1 MATAALVPLSTK
13 RALPAQLPVQ
23 SRVFALR
30 ATAKAAGD
38 TTDESLV
45 AISFSS
51 STPIKRMSWG
61 GMWWYEVLNHSTKS
75 VQTERLTQG
84 LAVLVNHDTNQ
95 RAGILQDGVID
106 AKGGRGNIRFNT
118 TAFGKDV
125 ATEVREGTL
134 PFISVG
140 YIVHNEQ
147 RVADIDPA
155 DDEDLNYLGTYEADD
170 WEPCEVSLVA
180 IPADITV
187 GVGRDLDHLPQY
199 PVRFAG
205 IPAAPPA
212 LPTRTNQENPMP
224 EIVPAAAVAAVPAV
238 VVVADHTEFIKTE
251 RERTTGIALLARQ
264 YPNILT
270 RELAEKAIN
279 DGSERN
285 TVAMAILEKQREKE
299 AVLNAGGQVQL
310 TDKELRSYDFMR
322 AVRAVAN
329 TSGGSAPADAGFELE
344 VSQTIAKKLGRD
356 TGGLFIPTTEPIFRQ
371 TPEELRKRT
380 PTAAGSPGSTTG
392 GGATVA
398 TNLVSFLDL
407 LRPALRLTALGAEF
421 MGGCSANFAL
431 PKMTGDVGFNW
442 VAENPGADNTDV
454 DPTFGQVP
462 FSPLGATASTSWTRQ
477 LLVQSSIDFEAK
489 VRNALVMQAA
499 IGIEKAALAGTG
511 GTQPTGILTTSG
523 INLKALGTNG
533 ALPTKQLYINM
544 LTAAFVANAEVLGVQ
559 KYLVTPEVAG
569 YLAGQPELANTI
581 ALPTFTYG
589 ADGQGRINGHD
600 AYWSNLLPK
609 TLTKGTSAGVC
620 HAAIG
625 GSFGALTI
633 AEWGA
638 MEIILD
644 PYTKARQQLI
654 NIIANFLVDSNVT
667 YPQALS
673 VCLDQLVA

>member
-1 MATAALVPLSTK
+1 MATPAVVPLSTK
-13 RALPAQLPVQ
+13 RDLPAQLPMQ
-23 SRVFALR
+23 SRVFAVR
-30 ATAKAAGD
+30 ATAKSADAD
-38 TTDESLV
+38 PAENV
-45 AISFSS
+45 VPISFSS
-51 STPIKRMSWG
+51 ANPIKRMSWG
-61 GMWWYEVLNHSTKS
+61 GMWWYEVLNHSTAS
-75 VQTERLTQG
+75 VKTDRLTQG
-84 LAVLVNHDTNQ
+84 LAVLVNHDPNQ

-106 AKGGRGNIRFNT
+106 DKTGRGNIRFNT
-118 TAFGKDV
+118 TQFGKDV

-134 PFISVG
+134 PYISVG
-140 YIVHNEQ
+140 YIVHSEQ
-147 RVADIDPA
+147 RVADIDPL
-155 DDEDLNYLGTYEADD
+155 DDEDPNYLGTYEADE

-180 IPADITV
+180 IPADPSV
-187 GVGRDLDHLPQY
+187 GVGRDLNHLPQY

-205 IPAAPPA
+205 IPATPPA
-212 LPTRTNQENPMP
+212 LPTRSTQENQMDPITP
-224 EIVPAAAVAAVPAV
+224 AAVVVPAAIVTV
-238 VVVADHTEFIKTE
+238 DHSDAIKTE

-264 YPNILT
+264 FPDILT

-279 DGSERN
+279 DGSSRDAIAN
-285 TVAMAILEKQREKE
+285 VILEKKREKE
-299 AVLNAGGQVQL
+299 ALLNAGGQVTL
-310 TDKELRSYDFMR
+310 TDKEVRNYDVMR
-322 AVRAVAN
+322 AFRSVSN
-329 TSGGSAPADAGFELE
+329 TSGGSAPVEANFELE

-356 TGGLFIPTTEPIFRQ
+356 TGGLFIPTTEPIFRL
-371 TPEELRKRT
+371 TSDEIRKR
-380 PTAAGSPGSTTG
+380 ASVAGSPGSTTG

-421 MGGCSANFAL
+421 MGGCSSNFAL
-431 PKMTGDVGFNW
+431 PKMTGDVAFNW
-442 VAENPGADNTDV
+442 VGENPGADNTDT

-462 FSPLGATASTSWTRQ
+462 FSPLGATASTSWSRQ

-511 GTQPTGILTTSG
+511 GTQPTGVLTTTG
-523 INLKALGTNG
+523 VNLKVLGTNG
-533 ALPTKQLYINM
+533 ATPTKQLYIDM
-544 LTAAFVANAEVLGVQ
+544 LTAAFVANAEVLGIQ
-559 KYLVTPEVAG
+559 KYLLTPEIAG

-638 MEIILD
+638 MEIVLD
-644 PYTKARQQLI
+644 PYTKARQSLI
-654 NIIANFLVDSNVT
+654 NIIANFLIDSNVT

-673 VCLDQLVA
+673 VCLDQLV

>member
-1 MATAALVPLSTK
+1 MATAAVVPSTK
-13 RALPAQLPVQ
+13 RALPAQLPMQ
-23 SRVFALR
+23 SRVFSVR
-30 ATAKAAGD
+30 ATAPAAG
-38 TTDESLV
+38 TDESIV
-45 AISFSS
+45 PISFSS
-51 STPIKRMSWG
+51 SNPIKRMSWG
-61 GMWWYEVLNHSTKS
+61 GMWWYEVLNHSAAS
-75 VQTERLTQG
+75 VKTDRLAQG
-84 LAVLVNHDTNQ
+84 LAVLVNHDPNQ

-106 AKGGRGNIRFNT
+106 DKTGRGNIRFNT
-118 TAFGKDV
+118 TQFGKDV

-134 PFISVG
+134 PYISVG
-140 YIVHNEQ
+140 YIVHSES
-147 RVADIDPA
+147 RVADIDPL
-155 DDEDLNYLGTYEADD
+155 DDEDDDYLGTYEADS

-180 IPADITV
+180 IPADPSV
-187 GVGRDLDHLPQY
+187 GVGRDLSHIPQY

-205 IPAAPPA
+205 IPATPPA
-212 LPTRTNQENPMP
+212 LPTRSTKENHMEP
-224 EIVPAAAVAAVPAV
+224 VVPAV
-238 VVVADHTEFIKTE
+238 LPAAIVPSAIVLTDHTEAVRSE
-251 RERTTGIALLARQ
+251 RERTVGISLLARQ
-264 YPNILT
+264 FPEILT

-279 DGSERN
+279 DGSSRDAVA
-285 TVAMAILEKQREKE
+285 TVILDKKREKE
-299 AVLNAGGQVQL
+299 ALLNAGGQITL
-310 TDKELRSYDFMR
+310 NEKERSSYDFMR

-329 TSGGSAPADAGFELE
+329 TSGGSAPAEAGFELE
-344 VSQTIAKKLGRD
+344 ISQTIAKKLGRD

-371 TPEELRKRT
+371 TSEEIRKR
-380 PTAAGSPGSTTG
+380 ASVAGAPGSTTG

-398 TNLVSFLDL
+398 TNLISFLDF
-407 LRPALRLTALGAEF
+407 LRPALRLTALGAQF
-421 MGGCSANFAL
+421 MGGCSSNFAL

-442 VAENPGADNTDV
+442 VGENPGADNADV

-462 FSPLGATASTSWTRQ
+462 FSPLGATASTSWARQ

-489 VRNALVMQAA
+489 IRNALVMVAA

-511 GTQPTGILTTSG
+511 GTQPTGVLTTTG
-523 INLKALGTNG
+523 VNLKVLGANG
-533 ALPTKQLYINM
+533 ALPTKQLYIDM
-544 LTAAFVANAEVLGVQ
+544 LTAAFVANAEVLGLQ
-559 KYLVTPEVAG
+559 KYLLTPEIAG

-644 PYTKARQQLI
+644 PYTKAKQSLV

-673 VCLDQLVA
+673 VCLDQLV